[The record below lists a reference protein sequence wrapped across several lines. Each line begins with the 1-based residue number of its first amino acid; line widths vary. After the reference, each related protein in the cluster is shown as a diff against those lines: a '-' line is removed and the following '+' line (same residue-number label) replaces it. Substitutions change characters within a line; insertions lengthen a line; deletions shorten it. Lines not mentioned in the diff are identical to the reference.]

1 MHRGLSF
8 TSLALRHNLSNPNE
22 DLSTSFR
29 HSYSQTLSKHHSFLV
44 KPVFSAAMSA
54 TPHKAD
60 FYKKMGPE
68 NEKQKVDEALEK
80 WLISLEQKVKVLQAF
95 QETKQAKW

>member
-1 MHRGLSF
+1 M
-8 TSLALRHNLSNPNE
+8 
-22 DLSTSFR
+22 
-29 HSYSQTLSKHHSFLV
+29 

-54 TPHKAD
+54 TPYKAD

-68 NEKQKVDEALEK
+68 NEKYKVDEALEK
-80 WLISLEQKVKVLQAF
+80 WLTALEKVVSVLQAF